1 MQYRSESSS
10 ASRPGG
16 QRSACSPHIFFSDIP
31 SLSYNSCAMAL
42 SCDCD
47 YSWQTTY
54 SHCSSTTFP
63 MFSLAYP
70 ALSYLAPTMDWPSRR
85 RWGKRC
91 SPVSS
96 AIYLRRRWN
105 SYNHYSCSPNE
116 SIIMSNAQA
125 VVDLGL
131 RDLGYLY
138 VETDCGWS
146 VPHRLH
152 NGSITWNE
160 TLFPAG
166 FPALGNFIH
175 NLGLR
180 FGVYADSGI

>member
-1 MQYRSESSS
+1 
-10 ASRPGG
+10 
-16 QRSACSPHIFFSDIP
+16 
-31 SLSYNSCAMAL
+31 
-42 SCDCD
+42 
-47 YSWQTTY
+47 
-54 SHCSSTTFP
+54 
-63 MFSLAYP
+63 
-70 ALSYLAPTMDWPSRR
+70 MDWPSRR

-125 VVDLGL
+125 IVDFGL

-138 VETDCGWS
+138 VETDYGWS

-175 NLGLR
+175 NLGLC
-180 FGVYADSGI
+180 FGVYADSGIQMCMTGGVNQTGSLCQSRVARERRIENRINSALQTMKPKMQRPSPTGMRTF